1 MQSTIS
7 SKIQSAKDAVESAIS
22 SMKSSISS
30 VLNALSDAWN
40 KVKEFGS
47 KVWNSTIGS
56 LSGKA
61 EGGQV
66 SSGTMYLVGEEG
78 PELFV
83 PRTDGYIINNEDM
96 MDYFGSENQ
105 GEINIYI
112 QGDVYDDQYSMKRKL
127 KSAMLEVLREQVA
140 YG

>member
-1 MQSTIS
+1 MRNFQKWLAQLKPHNSIRS
-7 SKIQSAKDAVESAIS
+7 SIQSILLAIS
-22 SMKSSISS
+22 YAWDE
-30 VLNALSDAWN
+30 LNKLQSAAA
-40 KVKEFGS
+40 
-47 KVWNSTIGS
+47 STTGG
-56 LSGKA
+56 GKA

>member
-1 MQSTIS
+1 MVGTAQAACNS
-7 SKIQSAKDAVESAIS
+7 IQSSIQSILSAIS
-22 SMKSSISS
+22 
-30 VLNALSDAWN
+30 DAWSELE
-40 KVKEFGS
+40 KLQSAAAEETG
-47 KVWNSTIGS
+47 G
-56 LSGKA
+56 GKA
-61 EGGQV
+61 SGGQV

-83 PRTDGYIINNEDM
+83 PRTDGYIINNEDT
-96 MDYFGSENQ
+96 MDYLSGGNQ

-112 QGDVYDDQYSMKRKL
+112 QGDVYDDQHSMKRKL